1 MAKKKNKHHE
11 EEGGEAWLLPYS
23 DLMTLLL
30 AVFIVLFAV
39 SKMDSAKAQ
48 EIAET
53 FRETMMTGGSGVLP
67 GKGTSAISGY
77 PESSDEINSQGENTN
92 NADAST
98 SEDEN
103 TGITKEKL
111 EKFMGKYELKTMM
124 DLKSRI
130 DKKLQNTDLNTSIET
145 RIDMRGLVITL
156 NNAILFE
163 SGSAEVK
170 EKNRKVLLEIADG
183 IRNIN
188 NYIRIE
194 GHTDNIPIH
203 SGIYPSNWE
212 LSTARAASVVRL
224 FIEQG
229 NISPDK
235 LEAVGYGEYK
245 PVANNSSNDSRA
257 KNRRIEVIIL
267 SQRYNNLEK

>member
-1 MAKKKNKHHE
+1 
-11 EEGGEAWLLPYS
+11 
-23 DLMTLLL
+23 
-30 AVFIVLFAV
+30 
-39 SKMDSAKAQ
+39 
-48 EIAET
+48 
-53 FRETMMTGGSGVLP
+53 
-67 GKGTSAISGY
+67 
-77 PESSDEINSQGENTN
+77 
-92 NADAST
+92 
-98 SEDEN
+98 
-103 TGITKEKL
+103 
-111 EKFMGKYELKTMM
+111 M